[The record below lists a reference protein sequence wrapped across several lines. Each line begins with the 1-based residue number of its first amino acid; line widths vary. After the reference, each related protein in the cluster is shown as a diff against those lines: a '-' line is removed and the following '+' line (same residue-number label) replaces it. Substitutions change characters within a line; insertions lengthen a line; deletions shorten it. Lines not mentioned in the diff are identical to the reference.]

1 MSLIYETQNFL
12 VESHDKPHVSREDGG
27 HIKIS
32 PKDTV
37 RDVTQ
42 LSLEKGK
49 EFMKLIMVTG
59 EAMETVMKK
68 QGIELG
74 RINYQMNANFHHS
87 LHMHL
92 YGRALDAVQQ
102 KFGNVLQH
110 GPTREEFNQQ
120 IANCTP
126 LTAEDISEIRKE
138 IEKLLQTEKYK
149 KS

>member
-1 MSLIYETQNFL
+1 MALIYETQNFL
-12 VESHDKPHVSREDGG
+12 IESHDKPHVSREDGG

-32 PKDTV
+32 PKDKV
-37 RDVTQ
+37 GDVTQ
-42 LSLEKGK
+42 LSLEQGK

-92 YGRALDAVQQ
+92 YGRGLNAVRQ

-120 IANCTP
+120 IASCTP
-126 LTAEDISEIRKE
+126 LTEEDVREIRNE
-138 IEKLLQTEKYK
+138 IGKLLLTEKY
-149 KS
+149 SES